1 MWVYS
6 TVRLEVDT
14 EHTSLRVV
22 RKTMSSFGYLSDTAE
37 KHLGVVHSHVIEHK
51 ADRNINVVHFL
62 LNGTECNWL
71 IYVRSGVINQFLER
85 FTES

>member
-1 MWVYS
+1 MSDSVWVYS

-14 EHTSLRVV
+14 EHMSLRVV

-51 ADRNINVVHFL
+51 ADRNINVVQLHSVPFSKKWTTFIFL
-62 LNGTECNWL
+62 VRCN
-71 IYVRSGVINQFLER
+71 
-85 FTES
+85 